1 MDIED
6 EVGKNVCTA
15 ILQRS
20 IRQHRYRLKHKYW
33 PQMQNLTVP
42 QALLLKPDNL
52 AEKSWEKLVTTW
64 FDDDYK
70 VQVTY

>member
-1 MDIED
+1 MDTED

-33 PQMQNLTVP
+33 PMMQNLTIP
-42 QALLLKPDNL
+42 QALLLKPVEVD
-52 AEKSWEKLVTTW
+52 EKSWEKLVTKW
-64 FDDDYK
+64 FDNDYQ

>member
-1 MDIED
+1 MDTQD

-15 ILQRS
+15 ILQNS

-33 PQMQNLTVP
+33 PQMQNLTVS
-42 QALLLKPDNL
+42 QALLLKPDNVD
-52 AEKSWEKLVTTW
+52 EKSLEKMVTKW
-64 FDDDYK
+64 FDDDYQ